1 MVAPRELDGL
11 VTTLDRPN
19 AAASSSPWASQQ
31 LVETRQNP
39 PQRFR
44 EVLGYEP
51 HPRGERGFG
60 VQPNGC
66 RSRLETTHALREK
79 AGGKAG
85 KNVAR
90 ARGCQP
96 RRRILTDTRSTV
108 RSGDHSVGSL
118 EQAHSIGFRRCR
130 TRSRKL

>member
-1 MVAPRELDGL
+1 M
-11 VTTLDRPN
+11 
-19 AAASSSPWASQQ
+19 SPGPA
-31 LVETRQNP
+31 VK
-39 PQRFR
+39 
-44 EVLGYEP
+44 
-51 HPRGERGFG
+51 RGFG
-60 VQPNGC
+60 VQPHGC

-85 KNVAR
+85 KNIAR

-96 RRRILTDTRSTV
+96 RRRILADTRSAV
-108 RSGDHSVGSL
+108 RSGDHGVGSL